1 MPQIVLTEEQAR
13 LVAQAATGVEVR
25 DPQGQVLGFLKP
37 YEPGE
42 AEIIAECKRRLAQ
55 PGPRIPGTR
64 VTAMMQKLQELHDKG
79 EVTPERVQEI
89 VRRTKAGEP
98 L

>member
-1 MPQIVLTEEQAR
+1 MPEIVLTEEQAR
-13 LVAQAATGVEVR
+13 ILSESGGPVEAR
-25 DPQGQVLGFLKP
+25 DPHGQALGLFKP

-55 PGPRIPGTR
+55 PGPRIPAAR
-64 VTAMMQKLQELHDKG
+64 VMAMMQRLQELHDRG
-79 EVTPERVQEI
+79 EVTSEKVQEI
-89 VRRTKAGEP
+89 VRRTKAGET